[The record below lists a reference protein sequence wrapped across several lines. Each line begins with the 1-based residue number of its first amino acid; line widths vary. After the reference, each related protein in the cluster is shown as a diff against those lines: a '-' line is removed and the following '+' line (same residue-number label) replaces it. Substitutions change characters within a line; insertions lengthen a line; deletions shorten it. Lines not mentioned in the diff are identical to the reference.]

1 MATKTSARR
10 KGGARK
16 STSRTRSTKS
26 GKSVATGAAAS
37 GAKRAAAKRTG
48 TKRTGTKRTATKR
61 GSVKRSTSTR
71 AAKAGA
77 RVAAPTPERPSKG
90 ISRIDQPSRRTHG
103 FFVRLDYQK
112 TPDGYRPRLVSFF
125 GDASH
130 GGKRGAWKAAE
141 AWATRMRRQSKRAGG
156 AAKRR

>member
-16 STSRTRSTKS
+16 STSRKRSTGASKPATTRSKRSTKA
-26 GKSVATGAAAS
+26 ATRS
-37 GAKRAAAKRTG
+37 
-48 TKRTGTKRTATKR
+48 
-61 GSVKRSTSTR
+61 KRSTSAAGAKRSTTGR
-71 AAKAGA
+71 AAAPK
-77 RVAAPTPERPSKG
+77 PTPERPSKG

-103 FFVRLDYQK
+103 FFVRLDYRK

>member
-16 STSRTRSTKS
+16 STSRTRSPKS
-26 GKSVATGAAAS
+26 GSSARTGAAVS
-37 GAKRAAAKRTG
+37 SAKRAGSKRTG
-48 TKRTGTKRTATKR
+48 TKAAGTKR
-61 GSVKRSTSTR
+61 GSVKRTSVARASGSR
-71 AAKAGA
+71 AAT
-77 RVAAPTPERPSKG
+77 AAPTPERPSKG

-103 FFVRLDYQK
+103 FFVRLDYRK

-130 GGKRGAWKAAE
+130 GGKRSAWKAAE

>member
-16 STSRTRSTKS
+16 STSRTRSAKSGTKS
-26 GKSVATGAAAS
+26 AGV
-37 GAKRAAAKRTG
+37 
-48 TKRTGTKRTATKR
+48 KR
-61 GSVKRSTSTR
+61 GGVKRSSVARGAGSRAST
-71 AAKAGA
+71 KP
-77 RVAAPTPERPSKG
+77 PTPERPSKG

-156 AAKRR
+156 AAKRGRAVAKRR

>member
-16 STSRTRSTKS
+16 STSRTRSPK
-26 GKSVATGAAAS
+26 
-37 GAKRAAAKRTG
+37 TG
-48 TKRTGTKRTATKR
+48 TKAAGSKR
-61 GSVKRSTSTR
+61 GVKRGIKRGVKRPSVTR
-71 AAKAGA
+71 ASGSRAATG
-77 RVAAPTPERPSKG
+77 APTPERPSKG

-103 FFVRLDYQK
+103 FFVRLDYRK